1 MAENQFV
8 IFRLGDEK
16 YAVDISNVSGIS
28 DFGEITKVPNAP
40 YFIQGIINLRG
51 DIIPIVNL
59 KKRFNIAE
67 KESDAETRIIIHKI
81 ADKDIGFIVDEASQV
96 VKIDDTEIEVA
107 PDIIKGRERE
117 YIDGV
122 GKIGDSIV
130 ILLDLEKI
138 LNEEEMNKLAS
149 LDA

>member
-8 IFRLGDEK
+8 IFRLSDEK

-28 DFGEITKVPNAP
+28 DFGEITNVPNAP
-40 YFIQGIINLRG
+40 YFIEGIINLRG

-59 KKRFNIAE
+59 KKRFKIEE
-67 KESDAETRIIIHKI
+67 KETDSETRIIIYKVNT
-81 ADKDIGFIVDEASQV
+81 KDIGFIVDEASQV
-96 VKIDDTEIEVA
+96 VKIDDNDIEIA
-107 PDIIKGRERE
+107 PDIIRGEERA

-138 LNEEEMNKLAS
+138 LNEDEMKKLID
-149 LDA
+149 LD